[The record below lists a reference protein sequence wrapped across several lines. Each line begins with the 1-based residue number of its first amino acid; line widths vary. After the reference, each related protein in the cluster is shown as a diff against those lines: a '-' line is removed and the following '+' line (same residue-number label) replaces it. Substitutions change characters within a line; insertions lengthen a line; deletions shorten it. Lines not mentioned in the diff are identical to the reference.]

1 MSAHDIAIDKPHAG
15 AAGGTIRG
23 RARRVVRFTFAAAI
37 LAGAAVASAQVMV
50 AAGQAVV
57 VTRFGDPLR
66 VLTQPGLAWKLPA
79 PIESTLDV
87 DLRLRTTSSGLQDVG
102 TRDGLRVLVQAFLAW
117 RVSADPAHIR
127 QFIRAA
133 GNDPD
138 EAARQ
143 LRSFVGSALQI
154 TASNFDLADLV
165 NTDPS
170 KVRLAAFEQQL
181 RQTVA
186 QQALD
191 IYGVDIQQVGVER
204 LSLPSETLA
213 ATVARMR
220 AERETVAAE
229 RTAEGLRAAAAIR
242 SDAARDA
249 RITIAKAK
257 ADAAAIEAQS
267 RQEAARIYAGSYALD
282 PQLYT
287 LLRSLDTVGEVVG
300 PHTRLIL
307 RTDAAPFNVLVQGPP
322 GADPKT
328 APSQVPPAPATPAC
342 LRRLSDFWAPTAPGP
357 IDERRRLGWRSADQE
372 APKRSR
378 SGDARP
384 AGVLGAARLRDALR
398 GGAVARGRLG
408 LQQSASGA
416 AGQPGGGAALR
427 AGEPCAGIRPAA
439 GLAAADRAGA
449 PAARPGPAD
458 RIQGG
463 ATEHRLPVGRN
474 RHAARR
480 PMMT

>member
-1 MSAHDIAIDKPHAG
+1 MSTHDIAIDKPHAG
-15 AAGGTIRG
+15 APGETIQG

-37 LAGAAVASAQVMV
+37 LAGAAVASSQVMV

-117 RVSADPAHIR
+117 RVPTDPAHIR

-267 RQEAARIYAGSYALD
+267 RQKAASIYAGSYALD

-287 LLRSLDTVGEVVG
+287 LLRSLDTVGQVVG

-328 APSQVPPAPATPAC
+328 TPSQVPPAPATLTP
-342 LRRLSDFWAPTAPGP
+342 LPPPVVGL
-357 IDERRRLGWRSADQE
+357 
-372 APKRSR
+372 
-378 SGDARP
+378 
-384 AGVLGAARLRDALR
+384 LGA
-398 GGAVARGRLG
+398 G
-408 LQQSASGA
+408 
-416 AGQPGGGAALR
+416 
-427 AGEPCAGIRPAA
+427 
-439 GLAAADRAGA
+439 
-449 PAARPGPAD
+449 
-458 RIQGG
+458 
-463 ATEHRLPVGRN
+463 PVGAER
-474 RHAARR
+474 
-480 PMMT
+480 

>member
-1 MSAHDIAIDKPHAG
+1 MSGHDIAVDEPRAG
-15 AAGGTIRG
+15 TGQSRTR
-23 RARRVVRFTFAAAI
+23 RMARFVVAAAI
-37 LAGAAVASAQVMV
+37 LVGAAAASAQVMV

-57 VTRFGDPLR
+57 ITRFGDPLR

-79 PIESTLDV
+79 PIENTLPV

-117 RVSADPAHIR
+117 HVPPDAEHIR

-143 LRSFVGSALQI
+143 LRSFVGSALQT

-181 RQTVA
+181 RQAVA
-186 QQALD
+186 RQVLD
-191 IYGVDIQQVGVER
+191 IYGVDVQQVGVER
-204 LSLPSETLA
+204 ISLPSETLA

-249 RITIAKAK
+249 RVTIAKAK
-257 ADAAAIEAQS
+257 ADAASIEARS
-267 RQEAARIYAGSYALD
+267 RQEAARIYAGSYERD
-282 PQLYT
+282 PQLYL

-307 RTDAAPFNVLVQGPP
+307 RTDAAPFDVLVQGPP
-322 GADPKT
+322 GT
-328 APSQVPPAPATPAC
+328 AAKVSPAPAPPAPGATQPPVVG
-342 LRRLSDFWAPTAPGP
+342 L
-357 IDERRRLGWRSADQE
+357 LG
-372 APKRSR
+372 
-378 SGDARP
+378 
-384 AGVLGAARLRDALR
+384 
-398 GGAVARGRLG
+398 
-408 LQQSASGA
+408 
-416 AGQPGGGAALR
+416 PGGPGV
-427 AGEPCAGIRPAA
+427 
-439 GLAAADRAGA
+439 DR
-449 PAARPGPAD
+449 
-458 RIQGG
+458 
-463 ATEHRLPVGRN
+463 
-474 RHAARR
+474 
-480 PMMT
+480 

>member
-1 MSAHDIAIDKPHAG
+1 MSVHDFAADELQPGSLAATTSGRLRRAVRFGIAAALLG
-15 AAGGTIRG
+15 AA
-23 RARRVVRFTFAAAI
+23 A
-37 LAGAAVASAQVMV
+37 LASAQVMV
-50 AAGQAVV
+50 SAGQAVV

-79 PIESTLDV
+79 PVDSTMDV

-117 RVSADPAHIR
+117 RVPADPGRIR
-127 QFIRAA
+127 QFMRAA

-170 KVRLAAFEQQL
+170 KVRLATFEQRL

-186 QQALD
+186 QQVLD
-191 IYGVDIQQVGVER
+191 IYGVEIQQVGVER

-249 RITIAKAK
+249 RITVAKAK
-257 ADAAAIEAQS
+257 ADAAEIEAKS
-267 RQEAARIYAGSYALD
+267 RQQAARIYADSYARD
-282 PQLYT
+282 PQLYM
-287 LLRSLDTVGEVVG
+287 LLRSLDTVGAVVG
-300 PHTRLIL
+300 PRTRLIL
-307 RTDAAPFNVLVQGPP
+307 RTDAAPFDVLVQGPP
-322 GADPKT
+322 GLTTK
-328 APSQVPPAPATPAC
+328 PP
-342 LRRLSDFWAPTAPGP
+342 
-357 IDERRRLGWRSADQE
+357 
-372 APKRSR
+372 
-378 SGDARP
+378 
-384 AGVLGAARLRDALR
+384 
-398 GGAVARGRLG
+398 
-408 LQQSASGA
+408 
-416 AGQPGGGAALR
+416 
-427 AGEPCAGIRPAA
+427 AGEPPAA
-439 GLAAADRAGA
+439 LPGLVPPPLVPPPLVGLLD
-449 PAARPGPAD
+449 PGPAAPS
-458 RIQGG
+458 R
-463 ATEHRLPVGRN
+463 
-474 RHAARR
+474 
-480 PMMT
+480 

>member
-1 MSAHDIAIDKPHAG
+1 MTAPDNTIDTQRAG
-15 AAGGTIRG
+15 SPARTARG
-23 RARRVVRFTFAAAI
+23 RTRRAVRFIFAAAI
-37 LAGAAVASAQVMV
+37 LAAAAVASAQVMV

-57 VTRFGDPLR
+57 ITRFGDPLR
-66 VLTQPGLAWKLPA
+66 VLTEPGLAWKLPA
-79 PIESTLDV
+79 PLESTLDV

-117 RVSADPAHIR
+117 RVAADPAHIR

-133 GNDPD
+133 GNNPD

-154 TASNFDLADLV
+154 TASNFDLTDLV

-242 SDAARDA
+242 SDADRDA
-249 RITIAKAK
+249 RITVAKAK
-257 ADAAAIEAQS
+257 ADAAAIEAKS
-267 RQEAARIYAGSYALD
+267 RQEAARIYAGSFARD

-287 LLRSLDTVGEVVG
+287 LLRSLDTVGQVVG

-322 GADPKT
+322 GADLKP
-328 APSQVPPAPATPAC
+328 APAEGPPAPATATPSP
-342 LRRLSDFWAPTAPGP
+342 LVGF
-357 IDERRRLGWRSADQE
+357 
-372 APKRSR
+372 
-378 SGDARP
+378 
-384 AGVLGAARLRDALR
+384 LGA
-398 GGAVARGRLG
+398 G
-408 LQQSASGA
+408 SAKVE
-416 AGQPGGGAALR
+416 R
-427 AGEPCAGIRPAA
+427 
-439 GLAAADRAGA
+439 
-449 PAARPGPAD
+449 
-458 RIQGG
+458 
-463 ATEHRLPVGRN
+463 
-474 RHAARR
+474 
-480 PMMT
+480 